1 MSLVRIQSSRLLKK
15 LMETII
21 DIIFIVFSYLLGS
34 IPTGVI
40 IAKYFFNVDIQ
51 KVGSGNIGATNV
63 ARTLGKKVGI
73 LTLIGD
79 SLKGIIPIILVKLY
93 EPYPLNQSL
102 IFFCALSSF
111 LGHLFPIYLKFKGG
125 KGVATALGIFL
136 VLFPFQTLLCALV
149 FFLIV
154 YIFRYVSLGSII
166 SSALMP
172 ILVSF
177 RAQNTYQIALSIIIS
192 ILIIIKHKDNIHRL
206 LEGKEHKLKL

>member
-1 MSLVRIQSSRLLKK
+1 MDI
-15 LMETII
+15 II
-21 DIIFIVFSYLLGS
+21 DIAFIIFSYLFGS

-40 IAKYFFNVDIQ
+40 ISKYFFNVDIQ

-79 SLKGIIPIILVKLY
+79 ALKGIIPIIIVRLY
-93 EPYPLNQSL
+93 EPYPLNQTL
-102 IFFCALSSF
+102 IFFCSLSAF

-136 VLFPFQTLLCALV
+136 MLFPFQTLLTAIV
-149 FFLIV
+149 FFIIV
-154 YIFRYVSLGSII
+154 YISRYVSLGSI
-166 SSALMP
+166 SASIVMP

-177 RAQNTYQIALSIIIS
+177 RAQNTYQIALSIIICL
-192 ILIIIKHKDNIHRL
+192 LIIIKHKDNIHRL
-206 LEGKEHKLKL
+206 LEGNENKLKL

>member
-1 MSLVRIQSSRLLKK
+1 MDI
-15 LMETII
+15 II
-21 DIIFIVFSYLLGS
+21 DIVFVIFSYLLGS
-34 IPTGVI
+34 VPTGVI
-40 IAKYFFNVDIQ
+40 ISRYFFNVDIQ

-79 SLKGIIPIILVKLY
+79 ALKGVIPIILVRLY
-93 EPYPLNQSL
+93 EPYPLNQPL
-102 IFFCALSSF
+102 IFFCALGAF

-136 VLFPFQTLLCALV
+136 MLFPFQTMLSAIV
-149 FFLIV
+149 FFIIV
-154 YIFRYVSLGSII
+154 YFSRYVSLGSI
-166 SSALMP
+166 SASIVMP

-192 ILIIIKHKDNIHRL
+192 LLIIIKHKDNIHRL
-206 LEGKEHKLKL
+206 LEGRENKLKL